1 MITPANTSSTRKVAR
16 SPSNNIMNNEY
27 QFRSLDRTLAMRY
40 MQALR
45 EGRIRGETPLNLPKL
60 TTLTYRP
67 RMDLFDISSSP
78 VVAAVLELPGLK
90 KQDINL
96 RVEQGQ
102 LVVSG
107 ERCMHVPAVLQET
120 SGGSV
125 KAEPRGER
133 GTSNHSS
140 VYHTPTQELKYGKYI
155 RVIPLPAGTM
165 PSQINAS
172 LGEGLLTVTWPR
184 GPGMAASDVASDMS
198 ISLHSAPKSTMDN
211 REEAAL
217 ARATSMMHMD
227 AN

>member
-1 MITPANTSSTRKVAR
+1 MITPANTSSARKVAR

-67 RMDLFDISSSP
+67 RWVTRDLHFSLSSHSHSLRMDLFDISSSP

-120 SGGSV
+120 DGGSPKVESGG
-125 KAEPRGER
+125 EQ

-140 VYHTPTQELKYGKYI
+140 VYRTPTQELKYGKYI
-155 RVIPLPAGTM
+155 RVIPLPVGTM
-165 PSQINAS
+165 VRLSPKMCSERCLMTLFLS
-172 LGEGLLTVTWPR
+172 PLKL
-184 GPGMAASDVASDMS
+184 M
-198 ISLHSAPKSTMDN
+198 LH
-211 REEAAL
+211 
-217 ARATSMMHMD
+217 
-227 AN
+227 

>member
-1 MITPANTSSTRKVAR
+1 
-16 SPSNNIMNNEY
+16 
-27 QFRSLDRTLAMRY
+27 
-40 MQALR
+40 
-45 EGRIRGETPLNLPKL
+45 
-60 TTLTYRP
+60 
-67 RMDLFDISSSP
+67 MDLFDVSSSP

-107 ERCMHVPAVLQET
+107 ERCMHIPAVLQET

-125 KAEPRGER
+125 KAEPGGEQ
-133 GTSNHSS
+133 GTSNRSS

-155 RVIPLPAGTM
+155 RVIPLPVGTM
-165 PSQINAS
+165 VRLSPSCLNVFRTMLNDSVVSQPSQINAT

-184 GPGMAASDVASDMS
+184 GSGTATSDVASDMN
-198 ISLHSAPKSTMDN
+198 ISLHSAPKSTVDN
-211 REEAAL
+211 HEEAAL